1 MAGYPVLPEGI
12 AYGGDYNPEQWPEEV
27 WREDVRLMREA
38 GVNLVSLG
46 IFTWSQLEPAEGVHD
61 FGKLDRIIDL
71 LDGAGVKV
79 DLATP
84 TSSPPAWFRTA
95 YPASRLVD
103 REGHVIAGGSRHSF
117 CPSSPEYAAAS
128 ERIAGRLAARY
139 AAHPAVVMWHV
150 HNEYGWANAR
160 CYCETSAA
168 AFREWLR
175 ERHGDVAALNAAWGT
190 TFWGLT
196 YGSFEEVEPPRLG
209 PAGQLTALQLDYA
222 RFSVDAHIANFRRE
236 RDAVRRFGALPV
248 TTNFMI
254 PNCEPMDYW
263 RWAGEVDVV
272 SNDHYLDAG
281 RADGHIEL
289 AMAADLTRSVAGG
302 RPWMLMEHSTGAVN
316 WQPRNLAKRP
326 GEMRRNS
333 LAHVARGSDS
343 VLFFQWRASRHGAEK
358 FHSAMLPHAGTDS
371 GLWRDVVALG
381 AELRGLAGV
390 RGSRVEAEVALV
402 WDWES
407 YWALELEWRPS
418 VDLRFRERVEA
429 FYEALWREHVTVDF
443 VHPSADLSA
452 YRLVVAPSSY
462 LLTEASGKNLRRY
475 VEAGGHLVVSY
486 FSGIVDENDT
496 IHPGAHPGAL
506 RDVLGLSVEEFH
518 PLPENGTVG
527 VAAAGE
533 GGDGD
538 SGDGVEGRTNIRT
551 NIRMNGRIWSERIRL
566 AGARAVGV
574 FTCGPDAG
582 HPAVTRHELGAGTAW
597 YVATALDP
605 APDPIPDPIPDAAL
619 DPASD
624 PIPGAAPGSASVPI
638 PGPAFDP
645 ALIPVPGAASAS
657 GEDGDLRVL
666 LRAVLDRA
674 GVSRPRGLPDTLE
687 RVRRGRHLFLLNHG
701 DRPVTVP
708 EVNGTGLLDGVRH
721 TGSATVPAGGV
732 VVVELAGNT

>member
-1 MAGYPVLPEGI
+1 MPGYPVLPEGI

-27 WREDVRLMREA
+27 WHEDVRLMREA

-46 IFTWSQLEPAEGVHD
+46 IFGWSLLEPEEGVYD
-61 FGKLDRIIDL
+61 FGRLDRIIDL
-71 LDGAGVKV
+71 LGSSGIRV

-84 TSSPPAWFRTA
+84 TSSPPTWFRA
-95 YPASRLVD
+95 AHPGSHLVD
-103 REGHVIAGGSRHSF
+103 RAGHVIAGGSRHSF

-139 AAHPAVVMWHV
+139 AGHRAVVMWHV

-160 CYCETSAA
+160 CYCETSAE
-168 AFREWLR
+168 AFRDWLR

-196 YGSFEEVEPPRLG
+196 YGSFDEVEPPRLA
-209 PAGQLTALQLDYA
+209 PVGQLTALQLDYA

-236 RDAVRRFGALPV
+236 RDAIRRFSDLPV

-281 RADGHIEL
+281 RAEGHIEL

-316 WQPRNLAKRP
+316 WQPRNLAKQP

-343 VLFFQWRASRHGAEK
+343 VLFFQWRASRYGAEK

-371 GLWRDVVALG
+371 ELWRDVVALG
-381 AELRGLAGV
+381 AELRELAPV
-390 RGSRVEAEVALV
+390 RGSRIEAEVALV

-429 FYEALWREHVTVDF
+429 YYEALWREHVTVDF
-443 VHPSADLSA
+443 VHPAADLSA
-452 YRLVVAPSSY
+452 YRMVVVPSSY
-462 LLTEASGKNLRRY
+462 LLTEAAGKNLHRH
-475 VEAGGHLVVSY
+475 VEAGGHLVVSC

-496 IHPGAHPGAL
+496 IHPGAHPA
-506 RDVLGLSVEEFH
+506 
-518 PLPENGTVG
+518 
-527 VAAAGE
+527 
-533 GGDGD
+533 
-538 SGDGVEGRTNIRT
+538 
-551 NIRMNGRIWSERIRL
+551 
-566 AGARAVGV
+566 
-574 FTCGPDAG
+574 
-582 HPAVTRHELGAGTAW
+582 AVTRAGT
-597 YVATALDP
+597 VRMPKRL
-605 APDPIPDPIPDAAL
+605 
-619 DPASD
+619 
-624 PIPGAAPGSASVPI
+624 SV
-638 PGPAFDP
+638 
-645 ALIPVPGAASAS
+645 
-657 GEDGDLRVL
+657 
-666 LRAVLDRA
+666 
-674 GVSRPRGLPDTLE
+674 
-687 RVRRGRHLFLLNHG
+687 
-701 DRPVTVP
+701 
-708 EVNGTGLLDGVRH
+708 
-721 TGSATVPAGGV
+721 
-732 VVVELAGNT
+732 

>member
-1 MAGYPVLPEGI
+1 MPGYPALPGGI

-46 IFTWSQLEPAEGVHD
+46 MFNWSLLEPAEGVYD
-61 FGKLDRIIDL
+61 FGRLDRIVDL
-71 LDGAGVKV
+71 LDSAGVMI

-84 TSSPPAWFRTA
+84 TSSPPTWFRTA
-95 YPASRLVD
+95 HPGARLVD
-103 REGHVIAGGSRHSF
+103 REGRVIAGGSRHSF

-128 ERIAGRLAARY
+128 ERIAERLAARY
-139 AAHPAVVMWHV
+139 AGHPAVAMWHV

-160 CYCETSAA
+160 CYCETSAE
-168 AFREWLR
+168 AFRDWLR

-196 YGSFEEVEPPRLG
+196 YGSFEEVEPPRIA

-222 RFSVDAHIANFRRE
+222 RFSVEAHIANFRRE
-236 RDAVRRFGALPV
+236 RDAIRRFGDLPV

-281 RADGHIEL
+281 RADNHIEL

-358 FHSAMLPHAGTDS
+358 FHSAMLPHAGTGS

-381 AELRGLAGV
+381 ADLRGLAGV

-429 FYEALWREHVTVDF
+429 YYEALWREHVTTDF
-443 VHPSADLSA
+443 AHPAADLSA
-452 YRLVVAPSSY
+452 YRMVVVPSSY
-462 LLTEASGKNLRRY
+462 LLTEAAGKNLRRY
-475 VEAGGHLVVSY
+475 VEAGGHLVVSC
-486 FSGIVDENDT
+486 FSGIVDENDA

-518 PLPENGTVG
+518 PLPESGTVP
-527 VAAAGE
+527 V
-533 GGDGD
+533 GDG
-538 SGDGVEGRTNIRT
+538 GLT
-551 NIRMNGRIWSERIRL
+551 GRIWSERIRL
-566 AGARAVGV
+566 AGARAVHA
-574 FTCGPDAG
+574 FTGGPDAG

-605 APDPIPDPIPDAAL
+605 APDPSPRSEA
-619 DPASD
+619 PA
-624 PIPGAAPGSASVPI
+624 
-638 PGPAFDP
+638 
-645 ALIPVPGAASAS
+645 
-657 GEDGDLRVL
+657 DGTGTDLRAV
-666 LRAVLDRA
+666 LRAVLDLA

-687 RVRRGRHLFLLNHG
+687 LVRRGRHLFLLNHG
-701 DRPVTVP
+701 DEPVTVP
-708 EVNGTGLLDGVRH
+708 GVSGTGVFDGAAH

-732 VVVELAGNT
+732 TVVELARDA